1 MSEIEKIEILN
12 EFDVI
17 AARMRVRDAARDMG
31 FGIVDQARISIAAS
45 SLAHVLELNS
55 RHPGILTIERVNH
68 KGPSGIRVVCT
79 RANASEAALSPQEIV
94 DLEWLVDDLTIEYLL
109 CDGIKATVIQWL
121 DTGNRVRRRLRK
133 AYPTVAQAEIAVLI
147 DRTHIKQARGSTS

>member
-17 AARMRVRDAARDMG
+17 AARMRVRDVARDMG
-31 FGIVDQARISIAAS
+31 FGIVDQARISVAAS

-55 RHPGILTIERVNH
+55 RHPGMLTIEHVNH

-79 RANASEAALSPQEIV
+79 RAGASEADLSQQEIV
-94 DLEWLVDDLTIEYLL
+94 ELGWLVDDLTIECLL
-109 CDGIKATVIQWL
+109 SDGIRATAIQWL
-121 DTGNRVRRRLRK
+121 DTDTGVRRHLRK
-133 AYPTVAQAEIAVLI
+133 AL
-147 DRTHIKQARGSTS
+147 